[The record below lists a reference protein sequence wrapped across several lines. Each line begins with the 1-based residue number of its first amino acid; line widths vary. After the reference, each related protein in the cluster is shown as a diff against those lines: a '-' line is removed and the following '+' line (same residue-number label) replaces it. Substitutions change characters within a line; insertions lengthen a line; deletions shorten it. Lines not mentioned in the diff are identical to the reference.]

1 MKGGVS
7 LGNSQNYGA
16 NIHSPSR
23 TNFTE
28 VQAVWW
34 DLLGLVTGQIVPI
47 PRRRFTYLLTY
58 LLTSPLVD
66 ETNKKKNSSHHCLY
80 ICQSTFNE
88 YLSNQI
94 KSNLILVNRQHLR

>member
-58 LLTSPLVD
+58 LLTSHPH
-66 ETNKKKNSSHHCLY
+66 SSTKQIKRKILPITACTYVNPRLMNIY
-80 ICQSTFNE
+80 
-88 YLSNQI
+88 QI